1 MLSTRGIWFL
11 VTVVLVLV
19 IGAFL
24 IPYYSV
30 VPALVALTLLAW
42 FCLEW
47 VQFHFRSNAAVSRLR
62 VTRHVL
68 QGGREVPMVWAGLG
82 FEVRVTVEN
91 PGFVGLPF
99 AVIED
104 RAAVA
109 TERVEGSNR
118 RFVRLPAGEIV
129 EIVYTL
135 KAPSPGV
142 LRFEGVQ
149 VRVADLS
156 GFFYRRVFLR
166 DPVEMLVLPPLTDD
180 EGKQRATKRF
190 NTLPPPGIHRL
201 RRAGQG
207 SELLDLRDYR
217 DGDPPKMIAWKASA
231 RRDRLIT
238 KEFENDVPVRCVMFL
253 DTSDGVRLGPPG
265 NTLLTRLAGVAAAVA
280 QASAAN
286 RDLVGLTTF
295 DETESKGASP
305 ARTKMHMIS
314 VLRRLAEASA
324 LQPGVSGVPADHLTR
339 RAFPLAQELYPEL
352 MSSRTNT
359 MPLGRLWIPLLDRKY
374 GWIVLL
380 IVLIGPLMLTL
391 FTWSVYRP
399 SLMADRT
406 SVQARIFGAT
416 RAYTANRIAAT
427 FRAVPKSW
435 GFPRGSPIGFVLML
449 LFWFSLIFFLIYWP
463 PGTIA
468 LVFWFLHSF
477 RGWFG
482 ERRRELTRRKQLATL
497 FALQDGT
504 GPDAIERLVFDD
516 EVYAERVAAFLQHH
530 LLRCPVPLYDEEGRY
545 RFRCTAKAPVLA
557 QAMVR
562 AVGRAR
568 DNELYVVLA
577 DLAELG
583 HDLAQVV
590 KAVRV
595 ARARHH
601 HILVIVPWPADVP
614 SPDDPDG
621 PTPAVAA
628 TDDEPDG
635 RRKPWEIPGRK
646 PRNEREK
653 KLAAATSSRR
663 TSLVTLVRQ
672 SLTKQYHESFKTLRR
687 ELSRVGATVMR
698 VNDGDPV
705 QLVLERLDRL
715 RGMRSRR

>member
-11 VTVVLVLV
+11 VVDLIVLIV
-19 IGAFL
+19 GAFL
-24 IPYYSV
+24 VPYYTV
-30 VPALVALTLLAW
+30 VPALISLTLLAW
-42 FCLEW
+42 FFVEW

-82 FEVRVTVEN
+82 FEVRVAVEN

-99 AVIED
+99 VVVED

-118 RFVRLPAGEIV
+118 RFLRLPAGGDV

-149 VRVADLS
+149 VRVADYS

-166 DPVEMLVLPPLTDD
+166 DPVEMLVLPPLTDN
-180 EGKQRATKRF
+180 EGKQRATKQF

-217 DGDPPKMIAWKASA
+217 PGDPPKMIAWKSSA
-231 RRDRLIT
+231 RRDKLIT

-295 DETESKGASP
+295 DEQDSKGASP
-305 ARTKMHMIS
+305 ARTKLHMIGI
-314 VLRRLAEASA
+314 LRRLAEASS
-324 LQPGVSGVPADHLTR
+324 LQPAVSGVPADHLTR
-339 RAFPLAQELYPEL
+339 RAYPLAQELYPEL
-352 MSSRTNT
+352 MSKRTNT

-380 IVLIGPLMLTL
+380 LVLIGPLLFTL
-391 FTWSVYRP
+391 FSWSMYHPEV
-399 SLMADRT
+399 MADRG
-406 SVQARIFGAT
+406 SFQSRVFGAV
-416 RAYTANRIAAT
+416 RAYTVNRIAAT
-427 FRAVPKSW
+427 FRNIPKTW
-435 GFPRGSPIGFVLML
+435 GIPRSSLVGLLLML
-449 LFWFSLIFFLIYWP
+449 MFWFTLIFFLIYWP

-468 LVFWFLHSF
+468 LIFWFFHGI

-482 ERRRELTRRKQLATL
+482 ERRRELTRRKQLAAL
-497 FALQDGT
+497 FALQDGV
-504 GPDAIERLVFDD
+504 GADEIERLIFDD
-516 EVYAERVAAFLQHH
+516 EAYAARVAVFLQHH
-530 LLRCPVPLYDEEGRY
+530 LLRCPVPLYDDDGQY
-545 RFRCTAKAPVLA
+545 RFRCAGKAPVLA
-557 QAMVR
+557 NAMVR

-568 DNELYVVLA
+568 DNELYVILA

-583 HDLAQVV
+583 HDLAPVI

-621 PTPAVAA
+621 PTAEIHA
-628 TDDEPDG
+628 TEDEPPA
-635 RRKPWEIPGRK
+635 RRNPWDTPKRK
-646 PRNEREK
+646 PRTEEERR
-653 KLAAATSSRR
+653 AAAAAGSRR
-663 TSLVTLVRQ
+663 MSITTLVRQ
-672 SLTKQYHESFKTLRR
+672 SLTKQYHETFRTLRR